1 MKGALTSAA
10 FSLVETVV
18 ALGLFAFCILGVLAL
33 IPVGMGSARSVA
45 EESAAASLADA
56 FFGAWLVAP
65 TNANATEFEIPFMF
79 TNPAVPINR
88 AANGIMFFR
97 GDGEQVASA
106 TDDATLQLDY
116 NITDLTAQA
125 GGFALDLVF
134 QWPPGQSNAATQIR
148 RFHQFIAR

>member
-1 MKGALTSAA
+1 MKTPALKCG

-33 IPVGMGSARSVA
+33 IPIGMGSARSVA
-45 EESAAASLADA
+45 EESTASALADA

-65 TNANATEFEIPFMF
+65 TNATEFDIPFMF

-88 AANGIMFFR
+88 AANGSMFFR
-97 GDGEQVASA
+97 DDGEQVASA
-106 TDDATLQLDY
+106 TGASLQLSY
-116 NITDLTAQA
+116 NVTAQA

-134 QWPPGQSNAATQIR
+134 QWPAGQSNAATQTR
-148 RFHQFIAR
+148 RFQQFVAR